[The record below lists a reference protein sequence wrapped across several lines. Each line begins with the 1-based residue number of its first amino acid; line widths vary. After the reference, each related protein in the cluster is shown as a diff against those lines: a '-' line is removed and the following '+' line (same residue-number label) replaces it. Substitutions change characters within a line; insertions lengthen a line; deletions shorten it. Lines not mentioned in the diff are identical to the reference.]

1 MLHDVAALVLCEFLV
16 RLLLHGMGE
25 GDTREVL
32 HDDVEVVVGL
42 NDVVDLDDVGVIC

>member
-1 MLHDVAALVLCEFLV
+1 
-16 RLLLHGMGE
+16 MGE

-42 NDVVDLDDVGVIC
+42 NDVVDLDDVGVILEKKSCKYFN